1 MTTLIAVPYSGV
13 CQDRCD
19 AVASAWAGHGFSK
32 PGPGA
37 EVPRDL
43 YRAALQDALAFTIDR
58 DGCGECDGA
67 AREALR
73 LCEADQA
80 RHASPPSD
88 PAFIPGKQHGNGSVT
103 TKAALRAV
111 GVPPL
116 AAAALR
122 RRLRLTPEQEAE

>member
-1 MTTLIAVPYSGV
+1 MTTPIAVSHSDG
-13 CQDRCD
+13 CRGRCD
-19 AVASAWAGHGFSK
+19 AVASAWAGCRFSK

-43 YRAALQDALAFTIDR
+43 YRAALQDALAFTTDR

-67 AREALR
+67 ARQALR

-88 PAFIPGKQHGNGSVT
+88 PAFIPGKQRGNSPVT
-103 TKAALRAV
+103 PKTALRAV
-111 GVPPL
+111 GVPRRQDL
-116 AAAALR
+116 AC
-122 RRLRLTPEQEAE
+122 

>member
-1 MTTLIAVPYSGV
+1 MTTPIAVSHSDG
-13 CQDRCD
+13 CRGRCD
-19 AVASAWAGHGFSK
+19 AVASAWAGRGFSR

-37 EVPRDL
+37 EVPQDL

-58 DGCGECDGA
+58 DGRGECDGA
-67 AREALR
+67 ARQALH

-80 RHASPPSD
+80 RHASPRSD
-88 PAFIPGKQHGNGSVT
+88 RAFIPGKQRSSSPAT

-116 AAAALR
+116 AAALR
-122 RRLRLTPEQEAE
+122 KRLRLTPEQDAER